1 MNRDKQIEEMA
12 AIVSNTIYEWANE
25 PNEEDFCPV
34 YVAKA
39 LYRDGYRKTFTSE
52 FASDTQKAFKEG
64 YGKARYEVAR
74 EIFEKINELKKQ
86 YASGDI
92 DGNTLYV
99 QLYMLEKK
107 YTEGGE

>member
-12 AIVSNTIYEWANE
+12 FNLIMATSPLGVKDLTKQFDYKTVATDLYE
-25 PNEEDFCPV
+25 
-34 YVAKA
+34 
-39 LYRDGYRKTFTSE
+39 LYGWRKT
-52 FASDTQKAFKEG
+52 SD
-64 YGKARYEVAR
+64 VAR
-74 EIFEKINELKKQ
+74 EIFEEINELKKQ

-107 YTEGGE
+107 YTEDGK